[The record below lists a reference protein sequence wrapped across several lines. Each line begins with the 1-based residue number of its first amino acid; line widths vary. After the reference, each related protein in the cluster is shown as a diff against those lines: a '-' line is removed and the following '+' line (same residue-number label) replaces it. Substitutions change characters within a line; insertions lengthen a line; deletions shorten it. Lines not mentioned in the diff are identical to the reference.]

1 MQRWIAVT
9 TGVLLAATTVFAA
22 EGLPQQNAKKA
33 ADFLAANKKKPGVAA
48 LPSGL
53 QYKMLKQGAGKK
65 PSATDTV
72 TVHYEGTLINGTV
85 FDSSVKR
92 GQPLSFPLNRVIKG
106 WTEGVQL
113 MQEGGKIELYI
124 PPDLGYGERG
134 AGPVIGP
141 NELLIF
147 TIELLSVGK

>member
-1 MQRWIAVT
+1 MKKMMALAMGLVF
-9 TGVLLAATTVFAA
+9 AATTVLAA
-22 EGLPQQNAKKA
+22 GLPADNAKKA
-33 ADFLAANKKKPGVAA
+33 TDFLEANKKKPGVVA

-134 AGPVIGP
+134 AGAAIGP

-147 TIELLSVGK
+147 TVELLSVGK

>member
-1 MQRWIAVT
+1 MKRMIAVA

-33 ADFLAANKKKPGVAA
+33 VDFLAANKKKPGVVA